1 MECIT
6 ILFSNF
12 YLDGAIRWSSD
23 NFSSDKSATPN
34 SASMSGQRRQQTQ
47 VGRVPDLAGLVLWR
61 RRQEVA
67 GNVDRVDVLKSNEN
81 KLFKGI
87 LEDYDT
93 FFQLSKLNH
102 FNHTFEDGKNQ
113 GHSYV
118 ILKIVLGKNYKNDA
132 RKKETFN

>member
-1 MECIT
+1 
-6 ILFSNF
+6 
-12 YLDGAIRWSSD
+12 
-23 NFSSDKSATPN
+23 
-34 SASMSGQRRQQTQ
+34 MSGQRRQQTQ

-93 FFQLSKLNH
+93 FFQLSKPNH
-102 FNHTFEDGKNQ
+102 FKHTFEDGKN
-113 GHSYV
+113 
-118 ILKIVLGKNYKNDA
+118 YKNDA
-132 RKKETFN
+132 WKKETFN